1 VKAYGTALWPPSGCG
16 QETTMMACR
25 QDGPVD
31 GSSTRRQPACE
42 RCRMRFLF
50 RIVLVLAV
58 VAIGTYVLGYWSFDQ
73 ISVNK

>member
-1 VKAYGTALWPPSGCG
+1 
-16 QETTMMACR
+16 MMACR